1 MAQSAHTRRK
11 QLMLFARNFVKHP
24 RMLGSL
30 IPSSRFLIEEVLQAV
45 DWANARV
52 IVEYGPG
59 VGTFTAEVLRRM
71 RPDASLI
78 AIETNTDFVRFLKSS
93 ITDPRLQ
100 VVHESA
106 VRTDK
111 VLRELGHV
119 KADYVI
125 SGIPLGTMPPELRR
139 GILNTTHTVLDPS
152 GSFLVYQFTTRVL
165 PDLQRIFRLVE
176 RRFEPFN
183 ILPAQVFFC
192 QPRSA

>member
-1 MAQSAHTRRK
+1 MLQSAHPRRE
-11 QLMLFARNFVKHP
+11 QLLLFARNFLKHP

-45 DWANARV
+45 DWSKARV

-71 RPDASLI
+71 RPDANLI

-93 ITDPRLQ
+93 ITDPRLK
-100 VVHESA
+100 VVHASA
-106 VRTDK
+106 LTTDE
-111 VLRELGHV
+111 VLRDLGHL

-125 SGIPLGTMPPELRR
+125 SGIPLGTMPSELRR
-139 GILNTTHTVLDPS
+139 GILNTTHAVLDPR

-165 PDLQRIFRLVE
+165 PDLQRIFKLVE

-192 QPRSA
+192 QPRSV